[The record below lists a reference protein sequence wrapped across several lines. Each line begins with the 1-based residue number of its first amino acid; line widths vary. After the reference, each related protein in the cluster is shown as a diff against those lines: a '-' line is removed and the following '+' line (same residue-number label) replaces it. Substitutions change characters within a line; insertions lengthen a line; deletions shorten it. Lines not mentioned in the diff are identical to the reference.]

1 MRAVLIGT
9 VACTFMVVFARA
21 QEEPAVED
29 TEDAPAVDAD
39 EDAGADTAAAA
50 INTAFPSPD
59 MSEVEGVASASGS
72 AMSASMSA
80 SMLASVSGAIPSSMA
95 SLSGHAVSSN
105 IAQPSTVHK
114 ESAATHTTAGI
125 TMAMVAAGLVAFN
138 L

>member
-9 VACTFMVVFARA
+9 VACAFMVAFARA

-29 TEDAPAVDAD
+29 AEDSPVVDAD
-39 EDAGADTAAAA
+39 EDAAGSDTSAAA

-59 MSEVEGVASASGS
+59 MSEVEGASASGS
-72 AMSASMSA
+72 SMSASMSA
-80 SMLASVSGAIPSSMA
+80 SSLASISGAIPSSMA

-105 IAQPSTVHK
+105 VAQPSTVHK